1 MAFYLAVTTDAAAAD
16 TTADVVVVPCASL
29 TKVE

>member
-1 MAFYLAVTTDAAAAD
+1 MAFYLAVTTDAAA